1 VVAADFISLIGIGAA
16 AFVASNIGD
25 MVVLMIF
32 FSSSNFHPQNIVIG
46 QYLGGGSLVAVSAV
60 GSLIALV
67 IPSYLIGL
75 MGLVPI
81 AIGIRKLIKIRNNRL
96 KQEKEEV
103 SSKKLMQESNKRG
116 YQYHYLSFLTV
127 ASVTISNGGGNIVV
141 YTPLFASHNSSS
153 EVTMLISVIMAMT
166 AVWCAI
172 GYYLVRH
179 PLLERRMWRHG
190 RIVLP
195 FVLIGIGLYILVEPL
210 FCFCLV
216 L

>member
-1 VVAADFISLIGIGAA
+1 MVAADFIGLIGIGAA

-32 FSSSNFHPQNIVIG
+32 FSSSNFHPRNIVIG

-103 SSKKLMQESNKRG
+103 SSKKLMQQSNKRG
-116 YQYHYLSFLTV
+116 YRYHYLSFLTV
-127 ASVTISNGGGNIVV
+127 ASVTISNGGDNIVV

-179 PLLERRMWRHG
+179 PLLDMRMRRRG

-195 FVLIGIGLYILVEPL
+195 FVLIGIGLYVLVEPFL
-210 FCFCLV
+210 F
-216 L
+216 